1 MHSVGFGGFAAS
13 SAVFFTRSVGLEVGE
28 VGVGTAV
35 AGLGAVVT
43 SVLAGRLADLVGPR
57 NLLVVL
63 SALQAVL
70 FAGYVAVHDFS
81 SFLVVICALT
91 AADHG
96 ARVARS
102 TVIAGLAD
110 GAERV
115 RLVRLRACLRS
126 LSKLGVSLGT
136 LVAAVPL
143 EFDTR
148 QAYLAVVLCNAMA
161 AAFTTAIVTRLP
173 SPRRPPADRQARGWV
188 ALRDRT
194 YMGVAALCGLV
205 ATHRSLMT
213 LALPLWVTTRT
224 EAPDAVVAA
233 LFLANTAVSIA
244 LQVRASR
251 GADTV
256 EGARRAA
263 GLGARL
269 VAPACVLFAS
279 AAWAPSTTAVVL
291 LFAGVAVL
299 TAGELWMSGATWS
312 LSFEL
317 ADSRAPGQYQGAFA
331 LGMSAETVAG
341 PLLATGLV
349 LWLGTAGWLLA
360 GGLFVAA
367 AASVTGAVR
376 RALATC
382 PPVVR
387 GVGAT
392 EPTMRI
398 ALADPTE
405 RLEATMRIDLA
416 GPTVRACASVMPS
429 LRSPMPSARMMTEKP
444 GSSGLTVMPAS
455 GNSVA
460 SWRASTPPCCRS
472 VS

>member
-1 MHSVGFGGFAAS
+1 MSRIAALLPAQREGRLLGAATFVHSVGFGGFAAS

-35 AGLGAVVT
+35 AGLAAVVT

-81 SFLVVICALT
+81 SFLMVICALT

-115 RLVRLRACLRS
+115 RLRACLRS
-126 LSKLGVSLGT
+126 LSKLGVSLGA

-143 EFDTR
+143 AFDTR
-148 QAYLAVVLCNAMA
+148 PAYLAVVLCNAVA

-173 SPRRPPADRQARGWV
+173 SPRRTPAGRQTRGWV
-188 ALRDRT
+188 ALRDRP
-194 YMGVAALCGLV
+194 YMGVALLCGLV

-224 EAPDAVVAA
+224 DAPDAVVAA
-233 LFLANTAVSIA
+233 LFLAGTALSIA
-244 LQVRASR
+244 LQVRASH
-251 GADTV
+251 GTDTV

-263 GLGARL
+263 RLGAGF

-279 AAWAPSTTAVVL
+279 AAWVPPTTAVVL

-299 TAGELWMSGATWS
+299 TAGDLWTSAATWS

-331 LGMSAETVAG
+331 LGMSAEAVAG
-341 PLLATGLV
+341 PLIATGLV
-349 LWLGTAGWLLA
+349 LWLGTAGWLIA
-360 GGLFVAA
+360 GGLFI
-367 AASVTGAVR
+367 AASATVTGAVQ
-376 RALATC
+376 RALATR
-382 PPVVR
+382 PPAAPGAR
-387 GVGAT
+387 AT
-392 EPTMRI
+392 EPTMRL
-398 ALADPTE
+398 ALADPTV
-405 RLEATMRIDLA
+405 RLDATMAFSLA
-416 GPTVRACASVMPS
+416 DPTVR
-429 LRSPMPSARMMTEKP
+429 
-444 GSSGLTVMPAS
+444 MPAPDRTLLLDDDMRTTS
-455 GNSVA
+455 LAVLL
-460 SWRASTPPCCRS
+460 R
-472 VS
+472 

>member
-1 MHSVGFGGFAAS
+1 MPHITALVPAQREGRLLGAATFVHSVGFGGFAAS

-28 VGVGTAV
+28 VGIGTAI
-35 AGLGAVVT
+35 AGLLAVGT

-81 SFLVVICALT
+81 SFLIVICALT

-115 RLVRLRACLRS
+115 RLRASLRS
-126 LSKLGVSLGT
+126 LSKLGVSIGA

-143 EFDTR
+143 AFDTR
-148 QAYLAVVLCNAMA
+148 AAYLAVVLCNAAA

-173 SPRRPPADRQARGWV
+173 SRHRPPPATKQTRGWV
-188 ALRDRT
+188 ALRDRP
-194 YMGVAALCGLV
+194 YMGVALLCGLI

-224 EAPDAVVAA
+224 DAPDAVVAA
-233 LFLANTAVSIA
+233 LFLASTALSIA
-244 LQVRASR
+244 LQVRASH
-251 GADTV
+251 GTDTV

-263 GLGARL
+263 RLGATF

-279 AAWAPSTTAVVL
+279 AAWVPPTTAVVL
-291 LFAGVAVL
+291 LVAGVAVL
-299 TAGELWMSGATWS
+299 TAGDLWTSAATWS

-331 LGMSAETVAG
+331 LGMSAEAVAG
-341 PLLATGLV
+341 PLIATGLV

-360 GGLFVAA
+360 GGLFIAA
-367 AASVTGAVR
+367 AATVTGAVQ
-376 RALATC
+376 RALATR
-382 PPVVR
+382 PPR
-387 GVGAT
+387 THAM
-392 EPTMRI
+392 EPTMRL
-398 ALADPTE
+398 ALADPTA
-405 RLEATMRIDLA
+405 RLDATMSIGLA
-416 GPTVRACASVMPS
+416 DPTVRLPAPDRTLLLDDDLRTTS
-429 LRSPMPSARMMTEKP
+429 LAVLLRRQP
-444 GSSGLTVMPAS
+444 
-455 GNSVA
+455 
-460 SWRASTPPCCRS
+460 
-472 VS
+472 